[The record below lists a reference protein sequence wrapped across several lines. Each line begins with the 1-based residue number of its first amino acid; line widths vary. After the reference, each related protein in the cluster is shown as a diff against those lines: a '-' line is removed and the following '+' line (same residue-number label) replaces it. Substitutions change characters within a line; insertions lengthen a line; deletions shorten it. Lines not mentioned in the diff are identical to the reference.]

1 MSRAVWLAAAA
12 AILPVAA
19 LAAAETP
26 PAAGTFAPPPIP
38 LLLTRT
44 LRHML
49 TDGKAVVTRRS
60 YRVQFVAEPG
70 GFRIEGAL
78 ADVAV
83 EVPPGLDALA
93 ELERRRPD
101 PGMFPMHLD
110 AHGTILPAPDPAPT
124 SQQRL
129 AIGVTAAA
137 VAKLDLPTADTAQA
151 LSFVSQFQKQPYR
164 TGWPQ
169 DLFHPAAG
177 TRREQR
183 AIPLADGTQG
193 QVTTEVE
200 AKADRASGLLATFT
214 RKVTTDLGGDTR
226 VVIEEWTLVSAP

>member
-12 AILPVAA
+12 AVLPIAA
-19 LAAAETP
+19 IAAAETP
-26 PAAGTFAPPPIP
+26 PAAGTFTPPPIP
-38 LLLTRT
+38 LMLTRT

-49 TDGKAVVTRRS
+49 HDGKAVVTRRS
-60 YRVQFVAEPG
+60 YRVQFIAEAS
-70 GFRIEGAL
+70 GFRIDGAL

-110 AHGTILPAPDPAPT
+110 ARGAILLAPDPAPS

-137 VAKLDLPTADTAQA
+137 VAKLGLAAADTAQA

-164 TGWPQ
+164 TSWPQ
-169 DLFHPAAG
+169 DLFHPAPG

-183 AIPLADGTQG
+183 MIPLADGTQG

-200 AKADRASGLLATFT
+200 ASGDRASGLLAAFT
-214 RKVTTDLGGDTR
+214 RKVTTAFGGDTR
-226 VVIEEWTLVSAP
+226 VVIEEWTLAPAP